1 MRQGRLQPLIH
12 REVAILI
19 QEAHERLLFVL
30 PGRVTLGPCP
40 PFSLDVDKESDSEV
54 ISLHMLTALIQ
65 KTPGS

>member
-30 PGRVTLGPCP
+30 PGGTRVNLGIQR
-40 PFSLDVDKESDSEV
+40 V
-54 ISLHMLTALIQ
+54 IEETVER
-65 KTPGS
+65 